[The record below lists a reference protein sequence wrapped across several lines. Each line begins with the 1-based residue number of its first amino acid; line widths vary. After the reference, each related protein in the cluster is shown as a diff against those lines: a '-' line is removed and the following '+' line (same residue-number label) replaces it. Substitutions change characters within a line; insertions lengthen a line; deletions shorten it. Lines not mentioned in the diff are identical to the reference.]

1 MAKGKEQVT
10 KMKEKHS
17 ATFEEMTQAVVEAL
31 EDKKAQDVL
40 VIDVRGRCDF
50 ADRFVVATG
59 RTDRQLKAM
68 SQGLSEV
75 AHKYGLP
82 AKIEGLEAME
92 WLLVDLGDIV
102 AHLFLA
108 EVRESFQLDRLW
120 SQPKSAGTG
129 QAS

>member
-1 MAKGKEQVT
+1 MT
-10 KMKEKHS
+10 TMKENHS

-50 ADRFVVATG
+50 ADRFIVATG

-68 SQGLSEV
+68 SQALSEV

-82 AKIEGLEAME
+82 AKVEGLEAME

-120 SQPKSAGTG
+120 SQPTSAGTG
-129 QAS
+129 QVS

>member
-1 MAKGKEQVT
+1 MEP
-10 KMKEKHS
+10 MKEKDAS
-17 ATFEEMTQAVVEAL
+17 SFEAMTQAVVDAL

-68 SQGLSEV
+68 AQALSEV
-75 AHKYGLP
+75 AHQYGMP

-120 SQPKSAGTG
+120 AQPGSAGTG
-129 QAS
+129 QAH